1 MSNRYNIS
9 VTLLNKGTLVDELHY
24 GLFSRYWWHQ
34 SSDDGEVLP
43 IRIGQRITT
52 HLKGHDFYVEIMR
65 GNKENSHLPA
75 YICEVGTMCSVKET
89 NPTNA
94 ISNMY
99 KLVCK
104 DVTTKFSGPQ
114 IMGWNDKEI
123 AYKLSMFDS
132 FHPFYIFLDEL
143 KIFIHSIGSSSQHH
157 LKNGGTGYQSSL
169 IHKYKQKSS
178 LFVSTIE
185 NDSCIIEIYYKYK
198 LVDSF
203 EDISPVEVWKKTG
216 YIQKYDG
223 YQLFGLDNSIV
234 QDSIKNHKVPKCTP
248 NEWGNFSLI
257 KNLYDYHLKR
267 RSLANIEWYTFF
279 TDWLEKESTIIE
291 IFSQLEMIYPKH
303 YEIKKREL
311 GAWQTMLRASGC
323 HNITPWTQY
332 ESKVC

>member
-1 MSNRYNIS
+1 MSNRYNIP
-9 VTLLNKGTLVDELHY
+9 VTLLDKGTLVDELHY

-52 HLKGHDFYVEIMR
+52 NLKGHDFYVEIVR

-123 AYKLSMFDS
+123 AHKLLMFDS
-132 FHPFYIFLDEL
+132 FHPFYNSLDEL

-169 IHKYKQKSS
+169 IYKYKQKSS

-248 NEWGNFSLI
+248 NEWGNFLLI
-257 KNLYDYHLKR
+257 KSLYDYHLKR

-279 TDWLEKESTIIE
+279 TDWLEKGSTIIE
-291 IFSQLEMIYPKH
+291 IFSQLEMIYPKN

-311 GAWQTMLRASGC
+311 GAWQAMLRASGC